1 MGEDTI
7 PFFENEIKDT
17 MQGIIKVVGVGGGG
31 CNAVRN
37 MHKEGV
43 EGVTFAACNT
53 DSQSLKGS
61 PVPVKLLMGEGLGAG
76 GDPEIG
82 KSEAEKSLDSL
93 RNILSDGTKMVF
105 ITASMGGGTGTGSAP
120 VVAKVAKE
128 LNLLTVGVVT
138 IPFYF
143 EKKQKIVKA
152 LKGVDEL
159 RKYVDAILII
169 NNERLCDVYSD
180 SDISLKEAFGRADN
194 ILKDAVKG
202 ISELITVHSEGSI
215 NLDFRDVE
223 ATLKDGGGAIMA
235 MGRASGDH
243 RVEKAILDAL
253 NSPLLYGNDIGK
265 AKRILFNIYASDE
278 HPIFVREM
286 QEIDDFFDQLDPNI
300 SVIWGTS
307 TDDSLGEDAK
317 VTILATGLE
326 DDMRKEVKSNVHRTD
341 DDFYEDLI
349 PMLYKPAKQ
358 PTPAKVLAQEPT
370 FEVTPAPEPEPAV
383 EEPQVEEPK
392 VEEIPEPEP
401 EKLVGQLQ
409 AEGRTDLLLHA
420 IGVPLLEELR
430 IEAAKGRLSR
440 LVITKDYRFIL
451 EDYQKEVELQPV
463 HKAVY
468 LLFLAHPE
476 GIEFKRLADYRDEL
490 LRYYMATGKM
500 LDKEKVIESVDHLV
514 NPLDN
519 AINEKCS
526 RIKKVFLSMVDEYSA
541 SYYFISS
548 HTLKHIQGS
557 SRIWYERL
565 KVITL
570 PRDLVIWQK

>member
-7 PFFENEIKDT
+7 PFFENEVKDT

-37 MHKEGV
+37 MYNEGV
-43 EGVTFAACNT
+43 AGVSFAACNT

-120 VVAKVAKE
+120 VVAQVAKE
-128 LNLLTVGVVT
+128 LKLLTVGVVT

-180 SDISLKEAFGRADN
+180 SDISLKEAFSRADN

-223 ATLKDGGGAIMA
+223 ATMKDGGGAIMA

-265 AKRILFNIYASDE
+265 AKRILFNIYASEE

-286 QEIDDFFDQLDPNI
+286 QEIDPNI

-349 PMLYKPAKQ
+349 PMLYKPVKK
-358 PTPAKVLAQEPT
+358 PKVAEAIVQQLP

-383 EEPQVEEPK
+383 VEPKAKEPK
-392 VEEIPEPEP
+392 VEETLEPEP
-401 EKLVGQLQ
+401 EKETVMMT
-409 AEGRTDLLLHA
+409 ESPT
-420 IGVPLLEELR
+420 V
-430 IEAAKGRLSR
+430 SR
-440 LVITKDYRFIL
+440 WKSWLNNIV
-451 EDYQKEVELQPV
+451 KEVTE
-463 HKAVY
+463 
-468 LLFLAHPE
+468 
-476 GIEFKRLADYRDEL
+476 
-490 LRYYMATGKM
+490 
-500 LDKEKVIESVDHLV
+500 
-514 NPLDN
+514 
-519 AINEKCS
+519 
-526 RIKKVFLSMVDEYSA
+526 
-541 SYYFISS
+541 
-548 HTLKHIQGS
+548 
-557 SRIWYERL
+557 
-565 KVITL
+565 
-570 PRDLVIWQK
+570 